1 MSRHE
6 AGLYA
11 LTLDHTLEETRR
23 LAYTHIHELY
33 SEDGTLRPMKE
44 WPKDGL
50 QAAMTLLGLKRQA
63 LKDILEY
70 LRHAGAYGQAPAQET
85 NIAVNKMT
93 VVPLERLSDEE
104 LAYYLA
110 LAEKGRALAP
120 DIDSPRPAPGRLQ
133 AGAEG

>member
-1 MSRHE
+1 VGR
-6 AGLYA
+6 ANA
-11 LTLDHTLEETRR
+11 ARR
-23 LAYTHIHELY
+23 AHA
-33 SEDGTLRPMKE
+33 
-44 WPKDGL
+44 WWL
-50 QAAMTLLGLKRQA
+50 Q
-63 LKDILEY
+63 Y
-70 LRHAGAYGQAPAQET
+70 VYGQAPAQET